1 MNKEYSPKF
10 NKRQYYSDGLTA
22 ELLRPNRFQRFVNYA
37 NDLEPLVGDSYVVDT
52 INSKTSKRI
61 FYQNICI
68 DTYSSIHNPN
78 VNSFYSAINKENESY
93 SADHYLLEAG
103 SDYKSAKFR
112 AEWIDAMIY
121 EEQHKFYLDPPDER
135 RKLQELTD
143 DFDDF

>member
-1 MNKEYSPKF
+1 MHKEYSPKF

-22 ELLRPNRFQRFVNYA
+22 ELLRPNRFQRFVNHA
-37 NDLEPLVGDSYVVDT
+37 NDLEPLIGDSYVVGT
-52 INSKTSKRI
+52 INGKTSKRI
-61 FYQNICI
+61 IYQNICI
-68 DTYSSIHNPN
+68 DTFLSIHNPN

-93 SADHYLLEAG
+93 SADHSLLEAG

-121 EEQHKFYLDPPDER
+121 EEQHKFHLDPPDER
-135 RKLQELTD
+135 RKLQELLD